1 MSSSVR
7 VVLHFPQQLLDEP
20 IISQTVR
27 TYDLEFNILRASIT
41 PANEGLMVIGFTG
54 EPKQVE
60 AAIKNLKKRGVI
72 VVPLAKGVVRNEKRC
87 TECGACVTICP
98 TQALQI
104 DLQTRAVSF
113 DADHCIACELCVP
126 VCPPRAMELTF

>member
-1 MSSSVR
+1 MTSKR
-7 VVLHFPQQLLDEP
+7 IVLHFPQQLLDEP

-27 TYDLEFNILRASIT
+27 MYDLDFNILRASIT
-41 PANEGLMVIGFTG
+41 PNNEGLMVLGLTG
-54 EPKQVE
+54 EDKKVE
-60 AAIKNLKKRGVI
+60 AAIKNLKQRGVI
-72 VVPLAKGVVRNEKRC
+72 VRPLNKGVVRNERRC

-98 TQALQI
+98 TKALTI
-104 DLQTRAVSF
+104 DLETRHVSF

>member
-1 MSSSVR
+1 MTSKR
-7 VVLHFPQQLLDEP
+7 IVLHFPQQLLDEP

-27 TYDLEFNILRASIT
+27 TYDLDFNILRASIT
-41 PANEGLMVIGFTG
+41 PNNEGLMVLGLTG
-54 EPKQVE
+54 EDKKVE
-60 AAIKNLKKRGVI
+60 AAIKNLKQRGVI
-72 VVPLAKGVVRNEKRC
+72 VRPLNKGVVRNERRC

-98 TQALQI
+98 TKALTI
-104 DLQTRAVSF
+104 DLETRHVSF

>member
-1 MSSSVR
+1 MTSKR
-7 VVLHFPQQLLDEP
+7 IVLHFPQQLLDEP

-27 TYDLEFNILRASIT
+27 TYDLDFNILRASIT
-41 PANEGLMVIGFTG
+41 PNNEGLMVLGLTG
-54 EPKQVE
+54 EDKKVE
-60 AAIKNLKKRGVI
+60 AAIKNLKQRGVI
-72 VVPLAKGVVRNEKRC
+72 VRPLNKGVVRNEQRC

-98 TQALQI
+98 TKALTI
-104 DLQTRAVSF
+104 DLETRHVSF